1 MKRLANQV
9 LGVLIFCFLIFLIS
23 RIFFNNLFIEAGI
36 FLVAIIICRLL
47 ISKLSG
53 SIQALTDAIR
63 ESMTSN
69 SFELN
74 LEEVKEPTIKKIG
87 EEINLYLKKLCDRM
101 LYKAGVF
108 DNMPVPILIADKD
121 NNVVYVNQEMINVL
135 QLDGKPEA
143 YVGWD
148 VSEFFYGEP
157 NRPTITGTAYKEQKK
172 LPTQR
177 KELKGRK
184 GKKIYGEINAA
195 PIYDFQ
201 GNLIGSFGT
210 FVELSDLKAEQEKTA
225 HQAEIL
231 KKAVIEAKDLSEQLT
246 AMSEEFTN
254 QITAVNSSMEEL
266 RGRTD
271 EVATAMEEMN
281 STVLEVSKN
290 AAQAAEAAENTAKKA
305 QEGTNALNKAISLL
319 TDVQKKANTLQTHME
334 EMEKQAEGIG
344 EIINTISDIAD
355 QTNLLALNAAI
366 EAARAG
372 DAGKGFAVVADE
384 VRKLAEKTMTA
395 TKNVEEYIHT
405 IQNSAKTNM
414 MSTREVAEAIEHNM
428 EISYEAKQLLDEM
441 VRLSTESMDQIRSI
455 ATAAEQQ
462 SAASEQITKST
473 EEINK
478 ISQDTTEIME
488 RTSSSTEQ
496 LTTMIQQL
504 NQMITEMDI
513 EDQ

>member
-1 MKRLANQV
+1 MKKLSNQV
-9 LGVLIFCFLIFLIS
+9 LGVLILSFLIFLIC
-23 RIFFNNLFIEAGI
+23 RIYLNNLFVEGGI
-36 FLVAIIICRLL
+36 FLVAIIICQLL
-47 ISKLSG
+47 ISKSSG

-63 ESMTSN
+63 EGMINN

-74 LEEVKEPTIKKIG
+74 LEDIKDATLKKIG
-87 EEINLYLKKLCDRM
+87 EEINNYLKNIYDSYIWKQGVVDEIPMCAIICDE
-101 LYKAGVF
+101 
-108 DNMPVPILIADKD
+108 DNRII
-121 NNVVYVNQEMINVL
+121 YVNQEIIDFV
-135 QLDGKPEA
+135 QQDGKPEDF
-143 YVGWD
+143 VGMTAA
-148 VSEFFYGEP
+148 EFFYGDP
-157 NRPTITGTAYKEQKK
+157 NHPTITGRAFKEQKK
-172 LPTQR
+172 ITGVR
-177 KELKGRK
+177 VEVTGRK
-184 GKKIYGEINAA
+184 GKKVFTEINAA
-195 PIYDFQ
+195 PFYDPN
-201 GNLIGSFGT
+201 GKLIGSFAI
-210 FVELSDLKAEQEKTA
+210 FADLSELKAEQEKTA

-231 KKAVIEAKDLSEQLT
+231 KKAVIEAKELSEQLT

-271 EVATAMEEMN
+271 EVATAMDEMN

-305 QEGTNALNKAISLL
+305 QEGTNALDKAISLL
-319 TDVQKKANTLQTHME
+319 TEVQKKAKNLQSHME

-455 ATAAEQQ
+455 ATAAEEQ

-473 EEINK
+473 EEINQ

-496 LTTMIQQL
+496 LTMMIQQL
-504 NQMITEMDI
+504 NQMIANMDI
-513 EDQ
+513 ENE